1 MSKQDNAHDEPT
13 QPGSVD
19 VGELSLWFA
28 LTRLQERY
36 VAAIDDDRL
45 EQWPDFF
52 LEDAVYE
59 IVPKEN
65 VDLGLPA
72 GVMHCFGRAMMRD
85 RITSLRHANVYE
97 PQTYR
102 HFTSALQF
110 QYEGGGAIR
119 MRSNY
124 LVIRTLTNGE
134 SAVYQAGVYDDVVVS
149 TCGGW
154 RYRSKRAIFDTSRV
168 HTLLAIPV

>member
-1 MSKQDNAHDEPT
+1 MSKQNEAHEPIE
-13 QPGSVD
+13 PGAVAA
-19 VGELSLWFA
+19 VELSLWFE
-28 LTRLQERY
+28 LSRMQDSY
-36 VAAIDDDRL
+36 VATIDEDRL

-85 RITSLRHANVYE
+85 RVTSLRQANIYE

-110 QYEGGGAIR
+110 RREADGAIR

-134 SAVYQAGVYDDVVVS
+134 SSVYQAGIYDDVVVS
-149 TCGGW
+149 TPGGW

>member
-1 MSKQDNAHDEPT
+1 MSTQSKTHDRPA
-13 QPGSVD
+13 QPGGVEP
-19 VGELSLWFA
+19 GELSLWFA

-36 VAAIDDDRL
+36 IAAIDDDCL

-52 LEDAVYE
+52 LEDGVYE
-59 IVPKEN
+59 ILPKEN

-85 RITSLRHANVYE
+85 RITSLRKANVYE

-102 HFTSALQF
+102 HFTSALCL
-110 QYEGGGAIR
+110 EPEADGAIR

-124 LVIRTLTNGE
+124 LVIRTLSNGD
-134 SAVYQAGVYDDVVVS
+134 SSVYQAGVYEDVVVP
-149 TCGGW
+149 TAEGW
-154 RYRSKRAIFDTSRV
+154 RYRSKRAVFDTSRV

>member
-1 MSKQDNAHDEPT
+1 MLKPNEAHDAPAR
-13 QPGSVD
+13 SVVD
-19 VGELSLWFA
+19 LSELSLWFE
-28 LTRLQERY
+28 LVRLQDRY
-36 VAAIDDDRL
+36 VATIDDNRL
-45 EQWPDFF
+45 EQWPELF

-85 RITSLRHANVYE
+85 RVTSLRKANIYE

-102 HFTSALQF
+102 HFTSALQIHR
-110 QYEGGGAIR
+110 EADGAIR

-124 LVIRTLTNGE
+124 LVIRTLTNGD
-134 SAVYQAGVYDDVVVS
+134 SAVYQAGTYDDVVVS
-149 TCGGW
+149 SPEGW
-154 RYRSKRAIFDTSRV
+154 RYRSKRAIFDTSRI

>member
-1 MSKQDNAHDEPT
+1 MSKQNKAHDQPM

-19 VGELSLWFA
+19 PGELSLWFA
-28 LTRLQERY
+28 LTRLQDRY

-52 LEDAVYE
+52 LEEGVYE
-59 IVPKEN
+59 ILPKEN

-85 RITSLRHANVYE
+85 RITSLRKANVYE

-102 HFTSALQF
+102 HFTSALHF
-110 QYEGGGAIR
+110 EPEADGAIR

-134 SAVYQAGVYDDVVVS
+134 SSVYQAGVYDDVVVS
-149 TCGGW
+149 TSDGW

>member
-85 RITSLRHANVYE
+85 RIT
-97 PQTYR
+97 
-102 HFTSALQF
+102 
-110 QYEGGGAIR
+110 
-119 MRSNY
+119 
-124 LVIRTLTNGE
+124 
-134 SAVYQAGVYDDVVVS
+134 
-149 TCGGW
+149 
-154 RYRSKRAIFDTSRV
+154 
-168 HTLLAIPV
+168 